1 MSKDNEKRKEL
12 EKIEQSVSAE
22 DLNEYA
28 LEVMNKY
35 FSKLAEKLE
44 EKKERIV
51 IKGVNSILQNNQYT
65 VTVTCYFSNDIEKI
79 ANKIIDR
86 EKWRVLESKN
96 YLEHP
101 KKNGYR
107 GIWFRLAIP
116 YKDVKNENAVI
127 NIRIHTI
134 GMEYWL
140 EMEEQ
145 ISKGQQ
151 IIGKESLKEYSKHIL
166 DIENKIYKKIK

>member
-12 EKIEQSVSAE
+12 EEIEQSVSAE

-28 LEVMNKY
+28 LEVVNKY

-51 IKGVNSILQNNQYT
+51 IKEVNSILQNNQYT

-107 GIWFRLAIP
+107 GI
-116 YKDVKNENAVI
+116 E
-127 NIRIHTI
+127 
-134 GMEYWL
+134 
-140 EMEEQ
+140 
-145 ISKGQQ
+145 
-151 IIGKESLKEYSKHIL
+151 
-166 DIENKIYKKIK
+166 